1 MAGLIL
7 SLLCF
12 WPLGIPA
19 LIFGMKV
26 NSLWNQGDQ
35 AGALEA
41 HQKASKFRKLAFIIG
56 GIIWGLTIVVNL
68 LMLLG
73 VFGLAAGAGSMDT
86 DVDSGYSEYDDSTG
100 LDSEDGTGFDSD
112 EYDTGDEEFDQQM
125 EELDESLD
133 DLNESLDSY
142 DY

>member
-1 MAGLIL
+1 MPPGGAPQGNPPEIGMAGLIF

-35 AGALEA
+35 AGAMEA

-56 GIIWGLTIVVNL
+56 GILWALSLVAMIFSVVL
-68 LMLLG
+68 SAMA
-73 VFGLAAGAGSMDT
+73 V
-86 DVDSGYSEYDDSTG
+86 
-100 LDSEDGTGFDSD
+100 
-112 EYDTGDEEFDQQM
+112 
-125 EELDESLD
+125 
-133 DLNESLDSY
+133 NESVDQY
-142 DY
+142 NTEMEQYEEDYQNDIDELEESFGSTDY

>member
-1 MAGLIL
+1 MSYPPPGPPGPPQGPPPGGGYGPPHGGAPQGNPPEIGMAGLIF

-35 AGALEA
+35 AGAMEA

-56 GIIWGLTIVVNL
+56 GILWALSLVAMIFSLVASAMLVNEAQNS
-68 LMLLG
+68 
-73 VFGLAAGAGSMDT
+73 V
-86 DVDSGYSEYDDSTG
+86 
-100 LDSEDGTGFDSD
+100 D
-112 EYDTGDEEFDQQM
+112 EYNTEMEQLEEDYQND
-125 EELDESLD
+125 LDE
-133 DLNESLDSY
+133 Y
-142 DY
+142 